1 MLCGFGWR
9 PLRHSLWFGIKIK
22 QADCPLAGL
31 AEAVAIYT
39 IGGARALS
47 LGDRTGSIETGKLT
61 DLIILDQNI
70 IEISIE
76 DIGSTQFI
84 ELISKG
90 S

>member
-22 QADCPLAGL
+22 QADCPFAGL